1 MATEAA
7 QNNRP
12 RPFFIV
18 TSGRSGSRL
27 LAEILHRSNVP
38 VLHSGLRDNRGL
50 IYESEELNHRHAFI
64 DKLRYDVNFDY
75 STLQNFSAEI
85 AALARWYQENL
96 PQMTD
101 QGPVIKDPR
110 ILHLIPAYRGL
121 FPHSKFIHIV
131 RDGRD
136 FAISKN
142 EELQFWKLPPQE
154 PQALLKLWNARMRLL
169 EPYRG
174 ADWFHELRFEDL
186 LESPR
191 MVLDRVWSF
200 LELSA
205 EPILP
210 PLDHTRKA
218 RHRSEDVIFRDLHEF
233 EYLKR
238 FNYI

>member
-1 MATEAA
+1 MAETM

-12 RPFFIV
+12 GPFFIV

-27 LAEILHRSNVP
+27 LAEILHRSGVP
-38 VLHSGLRDNRGL
+38 VLHSGLRDHRGL
-50 IYESEELNHRHAFI
+50 IYESGELNHQHAFI

-75 STLQNFSAEI
+75 SILQNFRAEVS
-85 AALARWYQENL
+85 ALAEWYQKNL
-96 PQMTD
+96 PLGVD
-101 QGPVIKDPR
+101 RGPVIKDPR
-110 ILHLIPAYRGL
+110 ILHLMPAYREL
-121 FPHSKFIHIV
+121 FPHSRFIHIV

-142 EELQFWKLPPQE
+142 EELQFWKLAPQE
-154 PQALLKLWNARMRLL
+154 PQALLRLWNARMRLL

-174 ADWFHELRFEDL
+174 SDWFHELRFEDL
-186 LESPR
+186 LESPQT
-191 MVLDRVWSF
+191 VLDGVWSF

-205 EPILP
+205 EPVLP
-210 PLDHTRKA
+210 PFDHTRKA
-218 RHRSEDVIFRDLHEF
+218 RHRNEDITFRDLEEF